1 MKILNV
7 EEVVINNHWGWSW
20 FAFGL
25 ICAAIAIFG
34 LAYYLR
40 IADIFPGLGIGL
52 IIIGLFMFRYSGPVD
67 KVNQYEMT
75 CTDDYT
81 WSQLFVESHTF
92 IEKRGDIW
100 VWQDNWEG
108 DK

>member
-7 EEVVINNHWGWSW
+7 EEVIVNTHWGWSW

-25 ICAAIAIFG
+25 ICFAIASFL
-34 LAYYLR
+34 LAWYLR
-40 IADIFPGLGIGL
+40 TEYPCIWGIVLILAGLL
-52 IIIGLFMFRYSGPVD
+52 IFRYSGPVD

-81 WSQLFVESHTF
+81 WSQPFVESHTF